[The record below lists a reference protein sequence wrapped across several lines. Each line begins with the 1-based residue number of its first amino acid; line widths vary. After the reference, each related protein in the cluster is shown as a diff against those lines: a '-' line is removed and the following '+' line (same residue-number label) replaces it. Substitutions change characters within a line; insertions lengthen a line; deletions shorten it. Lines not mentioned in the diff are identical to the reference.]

1 MAATELREITR
12 SISSEMGGVVGNI
25 RKTAADHQKMFSSIL
40 KDMGAHFA
48 SQSKGMEDVS
58 SSVEQSSSKVA
69 SKVDSTNNLLQEQ
82 IGMLS
87 NVYAELRSLNG
98 NIRTLNSNA
107 TTNNSSLLSGI
118 LGGFRGLQNVIVGG
132 LATVG
137 GGAAMLGGGA
147 IGSMVFGGGE
157 GGTAGGGGQKI
168 SNPVMAKDIYSYLKE
183 KGVDHEHAVGILA
196 NIQNESKF
204 NSGALGD
211 YQNGVATSGG
221 LFQHH
226 NERFASMKQSAGPEW
241 QKNWKGQVDYA
252 LSEGDMKSYL
262 KRPVRSGEEAA
273 RAFVYD
279 FERPLDKEGEATKR
293 ASNVSNV
300 EKLVAGSAT
309 SSQSASTTTP
319 NNKTS
324 DATPA
329 SKPEPMAPGAAEH
342 AEGSQEGHGGHE
354 GIISGNTKN
363 KPADAGRVI
372 QSQTGIRNMP
382 VNDKLIGVL
391 EKAAAE
397 AGVAVNITSGAQPNF
412 PQGPRT
418 GSTRHDIGVGAAD
431 LDLMQ
436 NGRVLSDNN
445 PEDVKIK
452 KKFVEAAASAGATG
466 IGAGEGYMGPTKI
479 HVGFG
484 NPATWGGAGW
494 LSGLN
499 LKGGATSPEGERSNG
514 ATPYSGGSAVT
525 PGMAGSTTDDRL
537 SQINQ
542 NIQRLGGGVPG
553 EFKSETP
560 NMGMGIPAHGL
571 AAPLNIDEFKKVAI
585 SNLQQMQSNITTPN
599 LATPAAMVI
608 GSETSK
614 STQSIQQAQLENQVE
629 DYSYRENMR
638 AYTEQTKKVTTDIAA
653 SEKTSGTPVIY
664 DYNNASDISWPDWA
678 SMVGGNHWEE
688 LKKIKLNM
696 FG

>member
-1 MAATELREITR
+1 MATTELREITR

-87 NVYAELRSLNG
+87 NVYAELKSLNG
-98 NIRTLNSNA
+98 NIRTINSNSI
-107 TTNNSSLLSGI
+107 TNNSSLLSGI
-118 LGGFRGLQNVIVGG
+118 LGGFRGLQNAIVGG

-137 GGAAMLGGGA
+137 GGAAMVGGGA
-147 IGSMVFGGGE
+147 LGSMVFGGG
-157 GGTAGGGGQKI
+157 GGGGGGKIESNEFYKSIIDAEGTGKHGDPYNTSLGYATPPKPLTEMTMDESLAWGDHIRTQTPTGVKTNSSAKGAFQIVNTTQKEA
-168 SNPVMAKDIYSYLKE
+168 MAALGLKGSDKFNE
-183 KGVDHEHAVGILA
+183 ENQKKMASWIAHKQGLGAWEGLKIHPDKMATAQAALQSGVDKQITSTP
-196 NIQNESKF
+196 Q
-204 NSGALGD
+204 SG
-211 YQNGVATSGG
+211 
-221 LFQHH
+221 
-226 NERFASMKQSAGPEW
+226 
-241 QKNWKGQVDYA
+241 
-252 LSEGDMKSYL
+252 
-262 KRPVRSGEEAA
+262 
-273 RAFVYD
+273 
-279 FERPLDKEGEATKR
+279 
-293 ASNVSNV
+293 
-300 EKLVAGSAT
+300 
-309 SSQSASTTTP
+309 STTTP
-319 NNKTS
+319 SNKTS
-324 DATPA
+324 DAT
-329 SKPEPMAPGAAEH
+329 STTKPEAMTPGAAEH
-342 AEGSQEGHGGHE
+342 AESSQEGHGGHE

-363 KPADAGRVI
+363 KPADAGRVT
-372 QSQTGIRNMP
+372 QSQSGIRSMP
-382 VNDKLIGVL
+382 VNDKLMGVL

-412 PQGPRT
+412 PNGPRT

-436 NGRVLSDNN
+436 NGRILTDHN
-445 PEDVKIK
+445 PEDVKVK
-452 KKFVEAAASAGATG
+452 KKFVEAAASVGATG
-466 IGAGEGYMGPTKI
+466 IGAGEGYMGPSKI

-499 LKGGATSPEGERSNG
+499 LKGGTTTNESEQSSSS

-553 EFKSETP
+553 ESKPEMP
-560 NMGMGIPAHGL
+560 DMGMGIPAHGL
-571 AAPLNIDEFKKVAI
+571 AAPLNINEFMNVAK
-585 SNLQQMQSNITTPN
+585 SNLQQMQPNVTTPN
-599 LATPAAMVI
+599 LAAPAAMVI

-614 STQSIQQAQLENQVE
+614 STQSIQQAQLDNQVE

-664 DYNNASDISWPDWA
+664 DYNNASDVGWPDWA
-678 SMVGGNHWEE
+678 SMVGGNHWAE
-688 LKKIKLNM
+688 LKNIKLNM